1 MKKISFKGVI
11 IGSIL
16 DIVASNVIGFFLVFY
31 LTLAHKL
38 PAVPKDQLSAA
49 LMQLLHEDPV
59 LFSAWTLL
67 GSLCSILGGYVA
79 AHIAGRHELLNG
91 ALSSF
96 LCVGSGLY
104 TLLFGTLSAP
114 LWEYGLIIIA
124 SPAVSAIGG
133 YIALRITPKTAVA

>member
-16 DIVASNVIGFFLVFY
+16 DIVASNVIAIPLMLYVTF
-31 LTLAHKL
+31 THNLA
-38 PAVPKDQLSAA
+38 AIPKDQLSAA
-49 LMQLLHEDPV
+49 FIHFMRDDPV
-59 LFSAWTLL
+59 VFSIWMLL

-79 AHIAGRHELLNG
+79 AHIAQRHQLLNG
-91 ALSSF
+91 ALASF

-104 TLLFGTLSAP
+104 TLLFGTLTAP
-114 LWEYGLIIIA
+114 LWQYVLTIIA
-124 SPAVSAIGG
+124 STALTALGG